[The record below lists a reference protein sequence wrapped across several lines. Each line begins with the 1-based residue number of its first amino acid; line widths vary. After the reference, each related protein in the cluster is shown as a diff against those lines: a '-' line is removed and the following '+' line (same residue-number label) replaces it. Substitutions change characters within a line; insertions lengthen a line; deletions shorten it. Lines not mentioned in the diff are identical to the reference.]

1 MHGELSPTTML
12 PESHLVME
20 DTTLSYFDANVNST
34 KIVLQAT
41 TSNFE
46 KTLEEQFQPQRDY
59 FDPEP
64 DYLDPEPEF
73 FESSSWP
80 TNPACPHHDYQSTIA
95 LLLSL
100 VMHIVCVL

>member
-1 MHGELSPTTML
+1 MHGELSPTTTL
-12 PESHLVME
+12 PESHLVVE
-20 DTTLSYFDANVNST
+20 DTTLSYSDVNST

-41 TSNFE
+41 TSKFE
-46 KTLEEQFQPQRDY
+46 KTFEEQFQPGRDY

-73 FESSSWP
+73 FESSLWP
-80 TNPACPHHDYQSTIA
+80 KNYACSYHDNQSTIA

-100 VMHIVCVL
+100 VMNIVYVL